1 MSGRRDLVL
10 ATAVWAVL
18 SLIGMALVAGI
29 QILPDIA
36 SHEAQIEDDAMVLLT
51 VVSIPVLMFVVIGMV
66 YAAIRFRARPDD
78 LEDGPPIHGH
88 RALQAGWLVVT
99 FAMVV
104 GLFAYG
110 AVGLIDI
117 RGAQLAD
124 FEVLVHAEQWK
135 WHFEYPAYGFT
146 SDELHLPVGRRTH
159 LAIDSDDV
167 IHSLWMPAMGIKQ
180 DAVPLSLIHI

>member
-110 AVGLIDI
+110 
-117 RGAQLAD
+117 
-124 FEVLVHAEQWK
+124 
-135 WHFEYPAYGFT
+135 
-146 SDELHLPVGRRTH
+146 
-159 LAIDSDDV
+159 
-167 IHSLWMPAMGIKQ
+167 
-180 DAVPLSLIHI
+180 